1 MPDVFTVFLNKDD
14 NDDDDDELDFWNFH
28 EKVNVQHIFVT
39 RLVDNTYFTSVDLRY
54 YINLLNSN
62 HFSWFGKL
70 KTKTTTKKRTAFL
83 NLGSIL
89 SNAQW
94 EQDNFLWLRNI

>member
-1 MPDVFTVFLNKDD
+1 MPDVFTVFLNKDG
-14 NDDDDDELDFWNFH
+14 NDDDDDELDFWNFL

-70 KTKTTTKKRTAFL
+70 KTKTTTKNEQFFL
-83 NLGSIL
+83 IWARYSAMLNGSKVTCYG
-89 SNAQW
+89 
-94 EQDNFLWLRNI
+94 